1 MSNPEYWALIIT
13 INMASIALAI
23 GSHMNT
29 KNITPPRWIAAPWEL
44 LVLLTERTLRR
55 NPPQKT
61 PHAAQDD
68 ERAH

>member
-1 MSNPEYWALIIT
+1 MSNAETWALIIT

-44 LVLLTERTLRR
+44 LVSMIERTLRH
-55 NPPQKT
+55 NPTQKT

-68 ERAH
+68 E